1 MHKHFEKQGDYSGKF
16 LELFRFVMDLVACIK
31 SERNN

>member
-1 MHKHFEKQGDYSGKF
+1 MHKHFEKQGDYSGKC
-16 LELFRFVMDLVACIK
+16 LEMFRCVMELVACIK